1 MTIGSRMKQT
11 KKRFESVW
19 VAIEDTPGA
28 AEAMKVRAQLLR
40 TVQKKKLTG
49 RSSPEEAHRKKLTA
63 AGMSQAAA
71 AKLLKVTQPRL
82 SGLMRGKIGLF
93 SAEMLIDILR
103 SLGTWVKL
111 SFRQAA

>member
-40 TVQKKKLTG
+40 TVQ
-49 RSSPEEAHRKKLTA
+49 KKLTA